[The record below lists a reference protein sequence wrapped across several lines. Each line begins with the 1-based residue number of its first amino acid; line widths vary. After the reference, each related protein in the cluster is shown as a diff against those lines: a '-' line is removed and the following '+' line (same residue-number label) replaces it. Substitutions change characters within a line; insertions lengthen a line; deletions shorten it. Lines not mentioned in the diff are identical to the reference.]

1 MDFRNTRAENFL
13 GNKPSYGA
21 IADKAMTS
29 ASQERQAQLFAD
41 ARIEA
46 AKLGLQGDQA
56 AADATAFSG
65 MVGGISS
72 GISGG
77 LGALGKT
84 NVGTTRGKT
93 AYSQPHASGI
103 GREALGGYDL

>member
-1 MDFRNTRAENFL
+1 MDFRSTRAENFL
-13 GNKPSYGA
+13 GKKPSYAA
-21 IADKAMTS
+21 IADEAMTS

-41 ARIEA
+41 AYIEK

-56 AADATAFSG
+56 AADATAFGG

-84 NVGTTRGKT
+84 NVGTTRGKS
-93 AYSQPHASGI
+93 AFSQPHASGI